1 MRKEIKNNGIRWINI
16 TDPNKKDVEYLKN
29 NFNLCPSILKEFIP
43 PIKRPK
49 VEEYKDY
56 LFIVIHF
63 PVFNRNER
71 KTIST
76 ELDIILYKD
85 IIITSH
91 TGFLLELKNFF
102 KKCAASELARNYY
115 IKINAA
121 CLAYKLLDNLIDTR
135 LPMLDHIDDNINKV
149 ENRIFRGDEKKMVS
163 EIAIIKRDI
172 INFRKII
179 KPQKMVLESL
189 SRLSYKISSENLSK
203 LAAEVIGSNMK
214 VWNTLENHKEMIEA
228 LEHTNESLFSYRLND
243 IMKTLTI
250 FSVIIFPLTLVVNIF
265 GINITDGMPFQ
276 ETSNGFWIIIFIII
290 CLSFL
295 MLAFF
300 KYKKWL

>member
-1 MRKEIKNNGIRWINI
+1 MRKEIANNGIKWINI

-29 NFNLCPSILKEFIP
+29 NFSLCPSILQEFIP

-63 PVFNRNER
+63 PVFNRSER
-71 KTIST
+71 RTIST

-85 IIITSH
+85 TIITSH
-91 TGFLLELKNFF
+91 TGFLPELKNFL
-102 KKCAASELARNYY
+102 KKCSASELARNYY
-115 IKINAA
+115 IKINAIH
-121 CLAYKLLDNLIDTR
+121 LAYKLLDSLIDTR
-135 LPMLDHIDDNINKV
+135 LPMLDHIDDNINEV
-149 ENRIFRGDEKKMVS
+149 ESGIFRGDEKKMVS

-179 KPQKMVLESL
+179 KPQRMVLESFA
-189 SRLSYKISSENLSK
+189 RLSHKICDENLSR

-228 LEHTNESLFSYRLND
+228 LEHTNESLLSHKLND
-243 IMKTLTI
+243 TMRILTA

-265 GINITDGMPFQ
+265 GISVTNGMPFR
-276 ETSNGFWIIIFIII
+276 ESPFGFWIVLFIVGY
-290 CLSFL
+290 LSIL
-295 MLAFF
+295 LLAFF
-300 KYKKWL
+300 KHKKWL